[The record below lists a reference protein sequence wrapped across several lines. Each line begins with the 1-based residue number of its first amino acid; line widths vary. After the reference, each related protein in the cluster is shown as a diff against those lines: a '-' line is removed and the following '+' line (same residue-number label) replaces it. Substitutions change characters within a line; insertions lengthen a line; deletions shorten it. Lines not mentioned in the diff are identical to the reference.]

1 MSAART
7 ERRCTASSLAM
18 LGTMDKLPIQIVIFG
33 ASGDLTARKLVPAL
47 ASLAAKGLPAEGFNV
62 IGVARRPL
70 SDDDFRRELH
80 AATPPELVDAFE
92 LLAPRIFYVAGDVQ
106 SADDLGRLAA
116 RLATLPGGND
126 AGRLYYL
133 SLKPALFSTAVASLN
148 AAGLL
153 PRQQEALPQQHAEPF
168 RRVVVE
174 KPFGHDLPSAQA
186 LNADLHRHLSEFQI
200 FRIDH
205 YLGKETVQNLLGF
218 RFHNAIFEPV
228 WNRQHVELVQI
239 TVAEEL
245 GMESGRGAYYDG
257 TGALRDM
264 LQNHMLQV
272 LALVTMEP
280 PASMDADMVR
290 AQKVA
295 LLRSLRV
302 PSAREIR
309 TMSVRAR
316 YAAGE
321 VGGAQVPG
329 YLQETGVAADS
340 NTETYVAIRAE
351 LSNWRWAGVPILLRH
366 GKRMAKRFT
375 EVQVQFR
382 TPPLQLFN
390 RPEGIDD
397 DEYRLAL
404 REGRLCEMRPNVLTL
419 SLQPREAITLS
430 FGVKRPGNTMDMAP
444 AALHFDYRDAFG
456 GSTAPAYE
464 RLLLDALRGD
474 ATLFIR
480 SDEIEASWRF
490 ADAFTNTWHGDTPP
504 PMQTYAAGSWGPD
517 ASDALFQGCEGGWS
531 RG

>member
-1 MSAART
+1 
-7 ERRCTASSLAM
+7 M
-18 LGTMDKLPIQIVIFG
+18 LGTMDTQPIQIVIFG

-62 IGVARRPL
+62 IGVARKPL
-70 SDDDFRRELH
+70 SDDAFRSELRS
-80 AATPPELVDAFE
+80 ATPPELADAFE
-92 LLAPRIFYVAGDVQ
+92 ALAPRIFYVAGDVQ

-116 RLATLPGGND
+116 RLSGLPGGD
-126 AGRLYYL
+126 DTGRLYYL
-133 SLKPALFSTAVASLN
+133 SLKPALFATAVASLS

-153 PRQQEALPQQHAEPF
+153 PRQQERLPQQHDEPF

-186 LNADLHRHLSEFQI
+186 LNADLHQRLSEFQI

-245 GMESGRGAYYDG
+245 GMESGRGEYYDG

-280 PASMDADMVR
+280 PGSMDADVVR

-309 TMSVRAR
+309 AMSVRAR
-316 YAAGE
+316 YSDGE
-321 VGGAQVPG
+321 VGGVTVPG
-329 YLQETGVAADS
+329 YLQEAGVAPNS
-340 NTETYVAIRAE
+340 NTESYVAIRAE
-351 LSNWRWAGVPILLRH
+351 LDNWRWAGVPILLRH
-366 GKRMAKRFT
+366 GKRLAKRFT
-375 EVQVQFR
+375 EIQVQFR

-404 REGRLCEMRPNVLTL
+404 SEGRLCEVRPNVLTL

-444 AALHFDYRDAFG
+444 AALHFDYRNAFG

-490 ADAFTNTWHGDTPP
+490 ADAFTAAWHGSAPP

>member
-1 MSAART
+1 MRSRAI
-7 ERRCTASSLAM
+7 
-18 LGTMDKLPIQIVIFG
+18 LGCMNTYPTQLVIFG
-33 ASGDLTARKLVPAL
+33 ASGDLTARKLIPAL
-47 ASLAAKGLPAEGFNV
+47 ASLAAKGLPPEGFEV
-62 IGVARRPL
+62 VGVARRPQT
-70 SDDDFRRELH
+70 DEAFRAELR
-80 AATPPELVDAFE
+80 AAMPAELRDGFE
-92 LLAPRIFYVAGDVQ
+92 RLAPRIHYEAGDVQ
-106 SADDLGRLAA
+106 SPADLA
-116 RLATLPGGND
+116 RLRARLTALPGGD
-126 AGRLYYL
+126 AAGRLYYL
-133 SLKPALFSTAVASLN
+133 SLKPALFATAVANLD

-153 PRQQEALPQQHAEPF
+153 PRQQPSEQPF

-174 KPFGHDLPSAQA
+174 KPFGHDLASAQA
-186 LNADLHRHLSEFQI
+186 LNAELHRHLSEEQV

-228 WNRQHVELVQI
+228 WNRAHVELVQI

-245 GMESGRGAYYDG
+245 GMESGRGAYYDT

-280 PASMDADMVR
+280 PASLDADMVR

-302 PSAREIR
+302 PSPRELAQDA
-309 TMSVRAR
+309 VRAR
-316 YAAGE
+316 YTAGTI
-321 VGGAQVPG
+321 GDRAVPG
-329 YLQETGVAADS
+329 YLEETGVPPDS
-340 NTETYVAIRAE
+340 NTETYVAVRAE
-351 LSNWRWAGVPILLRH
+351 IDNWRWAGVPILLRH
-366 GKRMAKRFT
+366 GKRLPKRFT

-382 TPPLQLFN
+382 MPPLQLFN

-430 FGVKRPGNTMDMAP
+430 FGVKRPGNSMDMAP

-456 GSTAPAYE
+456 DSTAPAYE

-490 ADAFTNTWHGDTPP
+490 ADALTNAWHGPAAP
-504 PMQTYAAGSWGPD
+504 PMHEYAAGTWGP
-517 ASDALFQGCEGGWS
+517 AQGDALFRGCEGGWS